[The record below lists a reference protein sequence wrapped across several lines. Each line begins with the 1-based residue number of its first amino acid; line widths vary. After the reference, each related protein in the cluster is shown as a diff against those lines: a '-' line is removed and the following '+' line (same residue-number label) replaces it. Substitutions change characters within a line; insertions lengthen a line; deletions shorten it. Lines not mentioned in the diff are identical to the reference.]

1 MSRLICNDFDA
12 ISIQPKAF
20 ILQNVVGFVKK
31 FLSANKII
39 SNRLF

>member
-20 ILQNVVGFVKK
+20 ILQNVVGFVK
-31 FLSANKII
+31 FLSINKII
-39 SNRLF
+39 SKKLF